1 MGRIVRDHYPVNR
14 LPEDLRHGLASDS
27 EVRIT
32 IEPAKVTKDIASTPS
47 GHFTRF
53 RHLTRENLASADEVD
68 LHVAALR
75 AEWDR

>member
-14 LPEDLRHGLASDS
+14 LPEDLRHGLASDG
-27 EVRIT
+27 EVRVT
-32 IEPAKVTKDIASTPS
+32 IEQAEVP

-53 RHLTRENLASADEVD
+53 RHLARENFASTDAVD
-68 LHVAALR
+68 LHVALLR